1 MTETNEFQKEI
12 KEDFSTFGM
21 TMKYIRLGVPS
32 ILCTIVIYLQ
42 ESMNLSFAGHMKE
55 PSIMAGIGLGNM
67 TINLF
72 AMAFIDS
79 MN

>member
-1 MTETNEFQKEI
+1 MTTEFEKQSQEPI
-12 KEDFSTFGM
+12 TTFGM